1 MRVRYQRG
9 PAMSGGGDETVDEIR
24 SCYEPTRPQWR
35 QPLSDLAVI
44 AAVVAVVLGAWSAS
58 PVTGAAFG
66 VVSACLV
73 RTLDEV
79 TPRWMLV
86 VVVVAGALAGFRG
99 HHELAGLEPARL
111 GAFEGWVQ
119 VMGDPRPAGSSTRLV
134 VRVDGQRY
142 EAWSRSEDEQ
152 RRVAQLQGGQWVNL
166 RGELIRL
173 TPARAE
179 RVAWQHVVGQIRL
192 HEVGDRSPGSPMAQA
207 SNEIRRSVERASSLL
222 GEPGDALYRGLVIG
236 DRRGQPDHMVG
247 RFRASG
253 LSHLTVVS
261 GLNVALLLVL
271 VGPAVRALRP
281 WSRWIATLLLI
292 AWFAGL
298 TRFEPSIVRAGAMA
312 ALSATA
318 FMLGRD
324 RAPFRVLC
332 VAVAL
337 LVLVDPLLVHSVGFW
352 LSVGA
357 TAGVCTA
364 GPWLADRLQV
374 LGPLAA
380 PLGITVGAQ
389 IGVVVPL
396 VATFGH
402 LPLVSVPAN
411 LLAVPVASLV
421 KLYGLPAGLVAGWV
435 PPLAEPLMF
444 PCRVGVRWVDGVAAV
459 AERLEPGG
467 AVTWIGWGVLA
478 VGLGALVARYGV
490 GDGGAPPHR

>member
-1 MRVRYQRG
+1 
-9 PAMSGGGDETVDEIR
+9 MSGGDGERVDEIQP
-24 SCYEPTRPQWR
+24 CYEPTRPQWR
-35 QPLSDLAVI
+35 QPLSDIVVI
-44 AAVVAVVLGAWSAS
+44 AVTVAVVLGAWSAS
-58 PVTGAAFG
+58 PVTGTLFG

-73 RTLDEV
+73 RSLDTLDSFD
-79 TPRWMLV
+79 TFDGASSKWMLV
-86 VVVVAGALAGFRG
+86 VVVFAGSLAGSRG
-99 HHELAGLEPARL
+99 HQEIARLEPVHL
-111 GAFEGWVQ
+111 GPFTGWVQ
-119 VMGDPRPAGSSTRLV
+119 VVGDPRPAGSSIRLV

-142 EAWSRSEDEQ
+142 EAWSRGEDEQ
-152 RRVAQLQGGQWVNL
+152 QRIARLQGGEWAHVA
-166 RGELIRL
+166 GELVRL
-173 TPARAE
+173 SPERAE
-179 RVAWQHVVGQIRL
+179 RVAWQHVVGGIRL
-192 HEVGDRSPGSPMAQA
+192 REVGDRAPGSLVARV
-207 SNEIRRSVERASSLL
+207 SNEVRRAVERASSVL
-222 GEPGDALYRGLVIG
+222 GEPDDALYRGLVIG
-236 DRRGQPDHMVG
+236 DRRGQPDHMVD

-281 WSRWIATLLLI
+281 WSRWLVTVLLI

-318 FMLGRD
+318 YVLGRD

-332 VAVAL
+332 VAVGV
-337 LVLVDPLLVHSVGFW
+337 LVLIDPLLVHSVGFW

-364 GPWLADRLQV
+364 GPWLADRLRAF
-374 LGPLAA
+374 GPLAA
-380 PLGITVGAQ
+380 PLGITLGAQ

-396 VATFGH
+396 VVTFGH

-411 LLAVPVASLV
+411 LLAVPVASVV

-444 PCRVGVRWVDGVAAV
+444 PCRVGVRWVDLVAV
-459 AERLEPGG
+459 WSDRLEPGG
-467 AVTWIGWGVLA
+467 TITWIGWGLVAL
-478 VGLGALVARYGV
+478 GLGAVVARYGV

>member
-1 MRVRYQRG
+1 
-9 PAMSGGGDETVDEIR
+9 
-24 SCYEPTRPQWR
+24 
-35 QPLSDLAVI
+35 
-44 AAVVAVVLGAWSAS
+44 
-58 PVTGAAFG
+58 
-66 VVSACLV
+66 V
-73 RTLDEV
+73 RTLDDGA
-79 TPRWMLV
+79 PRWMLV
-86 VVVVAGALAGFRG
+86 VVIVAGSLAGIRG
-99 HHELAGLEPARL
+99 HHELVGLEPARL

-119 VMGDPRPAGSSTRLV
+119 VVGDPRPAGSSTRLV

-142 EAWSRSEDEQ
+142 EAWSRTDDEQ
-152 RRVAQLQGGQWVNL
+152 RRVAHLRGGEWVNV

-192 HEVGDRSPGSPMAQA
+192 QRVGDRSPGSRVAQA
-207 SNEIRRSVERASSLL
+207 SNEIRRSIERSSSVL
-222 GEPGDALYRGLVIG
+222 GQPDDALYRGLVIG
-236 DRRGQPDHMVG
+236 DRRGQPDHMVE

-281 WSRWIATLLLI
+281 WPRWIATVLLI

-312 ALSATA
+312 TLSATA
-318 FMLGRD
+318 FVLGRD
-324 RAPFRVLC
+324 RAPFRLLC
-332 VAVAL
+332 VAVGV

-364 GPWLADRLQV
+364 GPWLADRLRPT
-374 LGPLAA
+374 LGCLAA

-421 KLYGLPAGLVAGWV
+421 KLYGLPAGLVSGWV

-478 VGLGALVARYGV
+478 AGLGAAVTRYGV